1 MGEYS
6 FENSSRTHRITEFNS
21 AILDCIDSFPMIR
34 DYERQMFEKVLRA
47 KVKREEERI
56 AGLYRCT
63 YTVVAAA

>member
-1 MGEYS
+1 MAEYS

-47 KVKREEERI
+47 KVKREEERV
-56 AGLYRCT
+56 AGLYRST
-63 YTVVAAA
+63 YTVVAST